1 MTQSLLALLL
11 ACDHGATEASF
22 RRDWMELM
30 TAHEADVEGATTWTL
45 GLTGS
50 LDEPFLVIG
59 GHSVEEDGTG
69 HEFPLWRGELQ

>member
-11 ACDHGATEASF
+11 ACDNGAGNF
-22 RRDWMELM
+22 DWTPGDDMDFVCGEW
-30 TAHEADVEGATTWTL
+30 VYPTWTL

-69 HEFPLWRGELQ
+69 HEFRLWRGELQ